1 MDASS
6 FAPSENLWRELLTL
20 ANFGC
25 GCQQDASLIKPE
37 DFSTQ
42 SERAAIDEPR
52 GRQTG

>member
-6 FAPSENLWRELLTL
+6 FAASENLWRDLLTL
-20 ANFGC
+20 ANFGR
-25 GCQQDASLIKPE
+25 GCQQDASLIEPE

-42 SERAAIDEPR
+42 RVRAAIDELR